1 MANRRGPNFEDVRV
15 AKKQPKW
22 GGRRVPLSNT
32 WLGMMWNFKDQPNP
46 AGVADADNPKRL
58 ENLKAFW
65 FSDPNIDDD
74 ENENQRW
81 YVLRPLGDGT
91 FGQVALWVRE
101 DKDTGRPG
109 KTPLDH
115 CAIKQ
120 FQYLAGDQNPDL
132 PMGVVKEA
140 V

>member
-1 MANRRGPNFEDVRV
+1 MTNRRGPNFEDVRV
-15 AKKQPKW
+15 AKKHPKW

-46 AGVADADNPKRL
+46 AGVATADNPKRL

-74 ENENQRW
+74 ENENRRW

-120 FQYLAGDQNPDL
+120 FHYLAGDQHPDL